1 MTNDDIKKA
10 IMSCD
15 GIDSL
20 CDECPYNSVRD
31 CDVALKIDARNLITE
46 QEQKI
51 EKLKAENEQLEEDI
65 DMIIKEQKG
74 DYEFDI
80 IQAKI
85 DVLNDLKEKIQNA
98 IDTYYNSQG
107 GSYYSAE
114 DVISDIDQMI
124 EEVEK

>member
-85 DVLNDLKEKIQNA
+85 DVLNDLKEKKSIA
-98 IDTYYNSQG
+98 IW
-107 GSYYSAE
+107 
-114 DVISDIDQMI
+114 DIDEMI
-124 EEVEK
+124 EELQR